1 MAQTLFSNADYYKNE
16 KFIECLRNWNTYLNS
31 DESNLEL
38 LYEWEEVLL
47 KDFLKYS
54 KEWFHDNYNNDE
66 WKEKLE

>member
-1 MAQTLFSNADYYKNE
+1 LTQILFSNADYFLNS
-16 KFIECLRNWNTYLNS
+16 KFIECLRNWNKYLNS
-31 DESNLEL
+31 DESSIEL

-54 KEWFHDNYNNDE
+54 REWLKHNYNNDE